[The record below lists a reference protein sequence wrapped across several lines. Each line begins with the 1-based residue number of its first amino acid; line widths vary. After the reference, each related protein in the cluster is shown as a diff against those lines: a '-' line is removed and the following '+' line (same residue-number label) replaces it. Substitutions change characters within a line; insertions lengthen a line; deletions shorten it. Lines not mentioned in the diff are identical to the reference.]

1 LQDLACLQETKVF
14 PFKRWIPGLLQKT
27 HFLSLC
33 LCLSSSFLAEPGILH
48 WVSYNIMCLFHLYA
62 TPPPCPTGF
71 IITSTNILL
80 LLLLQLNPD
89 LISSLS
95 KCFEDLESPKER
107 IFWPQPK
114 SSKHPSA
121 RESMDPLGGVGGIR
135 LEIGYGRNW
144 NKERSKSKP

>member
-1 LQDLACLQETKVF
+1 MRQDKQLQDLACLQETKAF
-14 PFKRWIPGLLQKT
+14 PFKRWIHGLLQKT

-33 LCLSSSFLAEPGILH
+33 LCISSFFLAEPGILH
-48 WVSYNIMCLFHLYA
+48 RVSYNIMCLSHLYA
-62 TPPPCPTGF
+62 TPPPCPPGF
-71 IITSTNILL
+71 IITSTNMLL

-107 IFWPQPK
+107 IFWPKPK

-121 RESMDPLGGVGGIR
+121 
-135 LEIGYGRNW
+135 
-144 NKERSKSKP
+144 